1 MRCGYLIRGF
11 SRAMSIPRH
20 WIELV
25 NEILE
30 YQVVNEYLSSKA
42 FIIHIK
48 DPTYVVNIVI
58 KQ

>member
-1 MRCGYLIRGF
+1 
-11 SRAMSIPRH
+11 MSIPRH